1 MSGEGGGGEGG
12 LRAEGGGEVGGRGG
26 EGGEKLYLT
35 LHCHRRSRSGLKSCA
50 EQLA

>member
-1 MSGEGGGGEGG
+1 MRGGGEG
-12 LRAEGGGEVGGRGG
+12 E
-26 EGGEKLYLT
+26 EKLYLT